1 MKTLKVTLK
10 KSVIGRTQDQR
21 QTVKGLGLSKIS
33 QTKELKDTPEIRG
46 MIKKVQHLVSVED

>member
-33 QTKELKDTPEIRG
+33 QTKEPKDTPEIRG
-46 MIKKVQHLVSVED
+46 MIKKVQHLISVED

>member
-46 MIKKVQHLVSVED
+46 MIKKVQHLISVED

>member
-46 MIKKVQHLVSVED
+46 MIHKVQHLVSVED